1 MLTVDNLAYTYPHTQ
16 TPVFEDLSFEVP
28 QGEVCAVIGKN
39 GCGKTTLIKCLTG
52 IFTPQRG
59 HVDIVSP
66 IGYVPQKVNFVY
78 DMTVL
83 DAIVM
88 GRYPYIGAFSMPKK
102 ADYDIARA
110 CADQL
115 TITELL
121 DKTFSKLS
129 GGQQQLVMVA
139 RALAVG
145 PHCIVF
151 DEPCSALDYG
161 NQNRILS
168 IISALK
174 EKQITAVFS
183 THDPNHALHT
193 ADTVLVMQQRP
204 AFMFGPTRT
213 TMTDQV
219 LSALYGMALQ
229 KVNVNDRVTSVVAL
243 FD

>member
-1 MLTVDNLAYTYPHTQ
+1 MLKADDLAYAYPYTD
-16 TPVFEDLSFEVP
+16 TLVFEGISFEVP
-28 QGEVCAVIGKN
+28 QGEVCAIIGKN
-39 GCGKTTLIKCLTG
+39 GSGKTTLIKCLTG

-88 GRYPYIGAFSMPKK
+88 GRYQYIGAFSLPKK
-102 ADYDIARA
+102 SDYAIARA
-110 CADQL
+110 CAGQL
-115 TITELL
+115 NITELL
-121 DKTFSKLS
+121 EKNFSKLS

-139 RALAVG
+139 RALAVE
-145 PHCIVF
+145 PQCIIF

-161 NQNRILS
+161 NQNHILS

-174 EKQITAVFS
+174 EKQITAIFS

-193 ADTVLVMQQRP
+193 ADKVLIMQQRP
-204 AFMFGPTRT
+204 DYLFGPTRV
-213 TMTDQV
+213 MTDQV
-219 LSALYGMALQ
+219 LTGLYGMNLQ
-229 KVNVNDRVTSVVAL
+229 KVKVNDRVTSVVAL